1 MKTLLLLV
9 FAALHAHCCAQ
20 SLFQQRTFAGGVSIQ
35 IPTNWKVLEAAKTQ
49 QFDTNTEA
57 TTGIPQGNN
66 KILIAANLYMV
77 GTKPAA
83 TARLSIRLGT
93 TLSERDFQAIPESEF
108 RAQLD
113 SNRASVEKS
122 LRIAGYSLV
131 SYTERREM
139 LAGHLGHTSTYIS
152 LENGRNIVNVIT
164 ILFLGDRKIK
174 LHTTYDT
181 ATETSTKATVDRI
194 RASLTLPK

>member
-1 MKTLLLLV
+1 
-9 FAALHAHCCAQ
+9 
-20 SLFQQRTFAGGVSIQ
+20 
-35 IPTNWKVLEAAKTQ
+35 
-49 QFDTNTEA
+49 
-57 TTGIPQGNN
+57 
-66 KILIAANLYMV
+66 
-77 GTKPAA
+77 
-83 TARLSIRLGT
+83 
-93 TLSERDFQAIPESEF
+93 
-108 RAQLD
+108 
-113 SNRASVEKS
+113 

-152 LENGRNIVNVIT
+152 IENGRNIVNVIT